1 MSILASSVEFS
12 SGRQRL
18 DGGALHRTAD
28 YGDVRFRWIRCI
40 PDRGREG
47 ARIASMVSF
56 SLSALLPGSLSGLPR
71 PDVVIG
77 SSVHPL
83 AAWAGLRL
91 ARRFG
96 AKFVFEVRDLW
107 PLTLIELGR
116 LERRDLR
123 AKVLLYLERHLVRN
137 AAHVI
142 SPLPLA
148 GDYMRRYRRFGREVS
163 WVPNAVDLDDY
174 PETEDGGTGDAF
186 NLYYLG
192 AHGRANSLET
202 LLDAVHVLKER
213 REVPELRLNL
223 FGNGTSRRDL
233 ERRAQLLRLDNV
245 RFNDP
250 VSRPELRRICRDAA
264 AFVTCARDLP
274 GLYRYGLCM
283 NKLFDYMAM
292 GRPILMSADAPANP
306 VDEERCGIVVP
317 PEDPAALAGAIRRFA
332 ALRPY
337 LRDQMGRAGRRAV
350 ERSYNY
356 ERIAGGLARVLD
368 RVVAA

>member
-1 MSILASSVEFS
+1 
-12 SGRQRL
+12 
-18 DGGALHRTAD
+18 
-28 YGDVRFRWIRCI
+28 
-40 PDRGREG
+40 
-47 ARIASMVSF
+47 MVSF

-107 PLTLIELGR
+107 PLTLIEMGR
-116 LERRDLR
+116 LERRNLS
-123 AKVLLYLERHLVRN
+123 AKFLLYLERHLVRN

-148 GDYMRRYRRFGREVS
+148 SDYMRRYRQFGREVS

-174 PETEDGGTGDAF
+174 PDGASSGPQDGL

-202 LLDAVHVLKER
+202 LIDAVHLLNER
-213 REVPELRLNL
+213 GEVPGLRLNL
-223 FGNGTSRRDL
+223 FGNGNCRRDL

-245 RFNDP
+245 RFHDSVNRAD
-250 VSRPELRRICRDAA
+250 LQRICGDAA
-264 AFVTCARDLP
+264 AFVTCARALP

-292 GRPILMSADAPANP
+292 GRPILMAADAPVNP
-306 VDEERCGIVVP
+306 VEEERCGIVVP
-317 PEDPAALAGAIRRFA
+317 PEDPAALAAAIRRFA

-337 LRDQMGRAGRRAV
+337 IREQMGRNGRRAV

-356 ERIAGGLARVLD
+356 ARIAAGLSRILD
-368 RVVAA
+368 GIAVPA